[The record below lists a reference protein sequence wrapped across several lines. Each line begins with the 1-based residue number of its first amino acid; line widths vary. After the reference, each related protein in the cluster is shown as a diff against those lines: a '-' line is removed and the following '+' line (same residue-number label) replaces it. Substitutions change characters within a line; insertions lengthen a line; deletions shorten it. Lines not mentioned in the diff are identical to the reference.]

1 MMNLYL
7 ANLGK
12 YNEGELVGTWLSLPC
27 TDTELEDALVEI
39 GVATYKNNGEF
50 SMGKLEVKNG
60 VGYIYEEYAIH
71 DWECDINGIEISEYS
86 NIEKLNEIAM
96 VWEEADEYE
105 RKCFEALVEA
115 GYTEV
120 EKIEDMKNI
129 LDGYCFLELEE
140 SSMFNEDEALGYE
153 LAEINGII
161 DQLEKI
167 GMENY
172 FDYEKYGRDAR
183 LNGAYIASN
192 NIAIL

>member
-115 GYTEV
+115 GYAEV

-140 SSMFNEDEALGYE
+140 SSMFNKDEALGYE

-167 GMENY
+167 GVAGY

-183 LNGAYIASN
+183 LDGAYIASN

>member
-12 YNEGELVGTWLSLPC
+12 YNEGILKGAWLELPC
-27 TDTELEDALVEI
+27 TEEEFEETLVKI
-39 GVATYKNNGEF
+39 GVATMVDGEF
-50 SMGKLEVKNG
+50 KMGKIEKDENG
-60 VGYIYEEYAIH
+60 YEYIYEEYAIH

-115 GYTEV
+115 GYVEV

-140 SSMFNEDEALGYE
+140 MFNMDESLGYA
-153 LAEINGII
+153 LAELNGVVYE
-161 DQLEKI
+161 LEKI

-183 LNGAYIASN
+183 YDGVYIADN

>member
-140 SSMFNEDEALGYE
+140 MFNMDESLGYA
-153 LAEINGII
+153 LAELNGVVYE
-161 DQLEKI
+161 LEKI

-183 LNGAYIASN
+183 YNGVYIADN

>member
-86 NIEKLNEIAM
+86 SLEELNELAEKLDSMDEFEEKGRVALLECGYIEEKDIIEKEI
-96 VWEEADEYE
+96 D
-105 RKCFEALVEA
+105 
-115 GYTEV
+115 
-120 EKIEDMKNI
+120 DI
-129 LDGYCFLELEE
+129 LGDYWFLELDDMSNTDE
-140 SSMFNEDEALGYE
+140 SLGYE
-153 LAEINGII
+153 LAEMNGII
-161 DQLEKI
+161 HELEKI
-167 GMENY
+167 GVEGY

-183 LNGAYIASN
+183 YNGVAVASN